1 MAFDESKYRKGYSV
15 GVGGVV
21 IHNNKVLLVRRV
33 RGEDTGD
40 WAIPGGFVEKKE
52 KIEDAIAREV
62 KEETNIDVKVKGLIA
77 VRNRLYKD
85 ENSVYF
91 IFLLDSTSQ
100 HISLEETEVDDAK
113 FFTLSEIRKLKC
125 LQALSEAIVTKAL
138 EGKVK
143 ILDHIPQDEFPEEK
157 YSIFG

>member
-1 MAFDESKYRKGYSV
+1 MAFDESKYRKGYSI

-21 IHNNKVLLVRRV
+21 IHDKKVLLVRRV
-33 RGEDTGD
+33 RGEDTGE

-52 KIEDAIAREV
+52 KIEDAIVREV
-62 KEETNIDVKVKGLIA
+62 EEETKIKVKVMGLIA

-91 IFLLDSTSQ
+91 IFLLKSTTKK
-100 HISLEETEVDDAK
+100 LEVEKSEIDKAK
-113 FFTLSEIRKLKC
+113 FFTLTEIKKLRCLQTLSEIV
-125 LQALSEAIVTKAL
+125 VTKAL
-138 EGKVK
+138 EGRKKV
-143 ILDHIPQDEFPEEK
+143 LSSIPQGEFPDGK

>member
-1 MAFDESKYRKGYSV
+1 MAFDESKYRKGYSI

-21 IHNNKVLLVRRV
+21 IHDKKVLLVRRV
-33 RGEDTGD
+33 RGEDTGE

-52 KIEDAIAREV
+52 KIEDAIVREV
-62 KEETNIDVKVKGLIA
+62 EEETNIKVIVIGLIA

-91 IFLLDSTSQ
+91 IFLLKSTTEK
-100 HISLEETEVDDAK
+100 LEVEKSEVDRAK
-113 FFTLSEIRKLKC
+113 FFTLTEIKKLKC
-125 LQALSEAIVTKAL
+125 LQTLSETIVTKAL
-138 EGKVK
+138 TGDIK
-143 ILDHIPQDEFPEEK
+143 ILDVIPQDEFPDAK

>member
-1 MAFDESKYRKGYSV
+1 MAFDESKYRKGYSI

-21 IHNNKVLLVRRV
+21 IHEKKVLLVRRV
-33 RGEDTGD
+33 RGEDTGE

-52 KIEDAIAREV
+52 KIEDAIVREV
-62 KEETNIDVKVKGLIA
+62 EEETNIKVKVIGLIA

-91 IFLLDSTSQ
+91 IFLLKSTTEK
-100 HISLEETEVDDAK
+100 LEVEKSEVDKAK
-113 FFTLSEIRKLKC
+113 FFTLSEINKIKC
-125 LQALSEAIVTKAL
+125 LQTLSETIVTKAL
-138 EGKVK
+138 EGKIK
-143 ILDHIPQDEFPEEK
+143 ILSSITQDKFPDGK

>member
-1 MAFDESKYRKGYSV
+1 MAFDESKYRKGYSI

-21 IHNNKVLLVRRV
+21 IHDKKVLLVRRV
-33 RGEDTGD
+33 LGEDTGE

-52 KIEDAIAREV
+52 KIEDAIVREV
-62 KEETNIDVKVKGLIA
+62 EEETKIKVKVMGLIA

-91 IFLLDSTSQ
+91 IFLLKSTTKK
-100 HISLEETEVDDAK
+100 LEVEKSEIDKAK
-113 FFTLSEIRKLKC
+113 FFTLTEIKKLRCLQTLSEIV
-125 LQALSEAIVTKAL
+125 VTKAL
-138 EGKVK
+138 EGRKKV
-143 ILDHIPQDEFPEEK
+143 LSSIPQGEFPDGK

>member
-1 MAFDESKYRKGYSV
+1 MAFDESKYRKGYSI

-21 IHNNKVLLVRRV
+21 IHDKKVLLVRRV
-33 RGEDTGD
+33 RGEDTGE

-52 KIEDAIAREV
+52 KIEDAITREV
-62 KEETNIDVKVKGLIA
+62 KEETNLEVKVKGLIA

-91 IFLLDSTSQ
+91 IFLLKATSEE
-100 HISLEETEVDDAK
+100 LEVEKAEVDKAR
-113 FFTLSEIRKLKC
+113 FFTLNEIRKLKC
-125 LQALSEAIVTKAL
+125 LQALSETIVIKAL
-138 EGKVK
+138 KGKIK
-143 ILDHIPQDEFPEEK
+143 ILDSIPQDEFPNTK

>member
-1 MAFDESKYRKGYSV
+1 MAFDESKYRKGYSI

-21 IHNNKVLLVRRV
+21 IHDNKVLLVRRV
-33 RGEDTGD
+33 RGEDTGE

-52 KIEDAIAREV
+52 KIEDAIVREV
-62 KEETNIDVKVKGLIA
+62 EEETNIKVKVIGLIA

-91 IFLLDSTSQ
+91 IFLLKSTTEK
-100 HISLEETEVDDAK
+100 LEVEKSEVDKAK
-113 FFTLSEIRKLKC
+113 FFTLTEIKNLKC
-125 LQALSEAIVTKAL
+125 LQALSETVVVKAM
-138 EGKVK
+138 EGKIKV
-143 ILDHIPQDEFPEEK
+143 LDSIPQNEFPDDK

>member
-1 MAFDESKYRKGYSV
+1 MAFDESTYRKGYSI

-21 IHNNKVLLVRRV
+21 IHDNKVLLVRRV
-33 RGEDTGD
+33 RGEDTGE

-52 KIEDAIAREV
+52 KIEDAIVREV
-62 KEETNIDVKVKGLIA
+62 EEETNIKVKVEGLIA

-91 IFLLDSTSQ
+91 IFLLNSSTEKIEVEKS
-100 HISLEETEVDDAK
+100 EVDKAK
-113 FFTLSEIRKLKC
+113 FFTLTEIKKLRC
-125 LQALSEAIVTKAL
+125 LQALSETVVVKAL
-138 EGKVK
+138 EGKIKV
-143 ILDHIPQDEFPEEK
+143 LASIPQNEFPDAK

>member
-1 MAFDESKYRKGYSV
+1 MAFDESKYRKGYSI

-21 IHNNKVLLVRRV
+21 IHDNKVLLVRRI
-33 RGEDTGD
+33 RGEDTGE

-52 KIEDAIAREV
+52 KIEDAIVREV
-62 KEETNIDVKVKGLIA
+62 EEETSIKVKVKGLIA

-91 IFLLDSTSQ
+91 IFLLNSTTEKTVVEKS
-100 HISLEETEVDDAK
+100 EVDKAK
-113 FFTLSEIRKLKC
+113 FFTLTEIQKLRC
-125 LQALSEAIVTKAL
+125 LQALSETVVIKAL
-138 EGKVK
+138 EGKIKV
-143 ILDHIPQDEFPEEK
+143 LDSIPQNEFPDAK

>member
-1 MAFDESKYRKGYSV
+1 MAFDESKYRKGYSI

-21 IHNNKVLLVRRV
+21 VHDKKVLLVRRV
-33 RGEDTGD
+33 RGEDTGE

-52 KIEDAIAREV
+52 KIEDAIVREV
-62 KEETNIDVKVKGLIA
+62 KEETSVKVKVEGLIA

-91 IFLLDSTSQ
+91 IFLLKSSTEK
-100 HISLEETEVDDAK
+100 LVVEKAEVDKAK
-113 FFTLSEIRKLKC
+113 FFTLSKIKKLKC
-125 LQALSEAIVTKAL
+125 LQALSETIVTKVL
-138 EGKVK
+138 EGEAK
-143 ILDHIPQDEFPEEK
+143 ILDNIPQNEFPEGS